1 MKMKKMVALGA
12 AVGVALAGLGL
23 AMPANAEPV
32 SNGYV
37 LVGSDTLQDSTNAL
51 INGTRISGSPVRVT
65 SGGTNLGSYDAFGSG
80 LIQTKSGGPY
90 FVRPAG
96 SGAGVT
102 ALRAS
107 ISGNVYNGKVIT
119 GQVDI
124 ARSSSSPGSN
134 ASSEG
139 KLAYVPYARD
149 AVSYAY
155 NGTNN
160 DLANL
165 TSAQL
170 KQIYESNTPVV
181 IGTTTVKPRLPQN
194 GSGTRSFFLGAI
206 NVTAVGSTVGD
217 TNNTRPENDASILQ
231 ADEIIPFSVASWT
244 AQANGATPSNTI
256 AGTNVKL
263 GAPTGVAP
271 VSVSGTVTTPNA
283 AFYADAKF
291 GRNTFL
297 VVEYARIDANS
308 ANFDANL
315 TRLLDPAT
323 TTGLTN
329 MGTFG
334 STSGA
339 VKRKF
344 GFLEPSSTD
353 IIRAYATL

>member
-1 MKMKKMVALGA
+1 
-12 AVGVALAGLGL
+12 
-23 AMPANAEPV
+23 
-32 SNGYV
+32 
-37 LVGSDTLQDSTNAL
+37 
-51 INGTRISGSPVRVT
+51 
-65 SGGTNLGSYDAFGSG
+65 
-80 LIQTKSGGPY
+80 
-90 FVRPAG
+90 VRPAG

-107 ISGNVYNGKVIT
+107 ISGNLYNGKVIT

-155 NGTNN
+155 NGTNS

-165 TSAQL
+165 TAAQL

-181 IGTTTVKPRLPQN
+181 IGGTTVKPRLPQN

-206 NVTAVGSTVGD
+206 NVTAVGSTVND

-271 VSVSGTVTTPNA
+271 VSVSGTVTTPSA

-297 VVEYARIDANS
+297 VVEYARIDSSS

-315 TRLLDPAT
+315 QRLLDPAT